1 MIAIIVATITT
12 VPFLVF
18 IFSYYLIKRTTNN
31 DRKAVRTSADM
42 TTFILILSV
51 TFSFQMG
58 INMNIFWWIIVFMIF
73 LLALFVF
80 LQWKYQQEIILR
92 TVFKRFWRVSF
103 FIFSFL
109 YLFGVVYGIIYRII
123 I

>member
-12 VPFLVF
+12 LPFLVF
-18 IFSYYLIKRTTNN
+18 ILSYYLIKKMTSN

-58 INMNIFWWIIVFMIF
+58 INLNIFWWIIVFMLF

-80 LQWKYQQEIILR
+80 LQWKYQQEIIIR
-92 TVFKRFWRVSF
+92 TVVKRFWRVSF

-109 YLFGVVYGIIYRII
+109 YLFGVVYGIIYRIMI
-123 I
+123 